1 MYSLFNST
9 LRVEHDT
16 VGGFFDRTY
25 ELQLCI
31 DAVNAHDK
39 TIIMGKRGVGKTA
52 LIKHVQNTILASGEK
67 ICPVYMN
74 FARLGLEI
82 NNSSLIIA
90 IVLGD
95 FVKYIWVH
103 ILQREFMELFE
114 DDIGN
119 FDCSLSRYVYKTHK
133 LLHSISMEIVKK
145 KVYGAEASLF
155 IKGNINNENEKKF
168 ALNPLTNQELRELF
182 YGLCGQLINYT
193 DTSSLVFLYDEA
205 NVFDRETQLHIGRE
219 LNALFPG
226 LSCSFIYV
234 ISTPLYNQK
243 YDDYI
248 IGFDR
253 IIELNGFPDVS
264 YSKQLLES
272 RIIDKDNLIIDDC
285 AIDTCHKLTEGNPR
299 LLIECTREAIGR
311 KAFSDKGVKQSTAIT
326 ITKEDITEAWE
337 YRSLMERRFMQEINN

>member
-1 MYSLFNST
+1 MDSLFKST
-9 LRVEHDT
+9 LCVEHET
-16 VGGFFDRTY
+16 VEIFFDRSY

-52 LIKHVQNTILASGEK
+52 LIKHVQNKILASDEK

-74 FARLGLEI
+74 FVRLRPEI
-82 NNSSLIIA
+82 NDSSLITA
-90 IVLGD
+90 SVLGD
-95 FVKYIWVH
+95 FVRYIWIH
-103 ILQREFMELFE
+103 ILQRDFMELFE

-119 FDCSLSRYVYKTHK
+119 FDCRLAQYVYKTHK
-133 LLHSISMEIVKK
+133 LLHSISTEIVKK

-155 IKGNINNENEKKF
+155 IKGNINSENEKKS

-182 YGLCGQLINYT
+182 YGLCNQLIEYT
-193 DTSSLVFLYDEA
+193 DTASLAFLYDEA
-205 NVFDRETQLHIGRE
+205 NVFDRETQLQIGRE
-219 LNALFPG
+219 LNSLFPS
-226 LSCSFIYV
+226 LSCSFVYV
-234 ISTPLYNQK
+234 ISTPLDHQK

-272 RIIDKDNLIIDDC
+272 RIIDKDKLIIDDS
-285 AIDTCHKLTEGNPR
+285 AIDTCHELTKGNPR
-299 LLIECTREAIGR
+299 FLIECTREAICR
-311 KAFSDKGVKQSTAIT
+311 KAFFDKGVTQSAVIT
-326 ITKEDITEAWE
+326 ITKEDITKAWE
-337 YRSLMERRFMQEINN
+337 YRSLMQRRFMQEINS